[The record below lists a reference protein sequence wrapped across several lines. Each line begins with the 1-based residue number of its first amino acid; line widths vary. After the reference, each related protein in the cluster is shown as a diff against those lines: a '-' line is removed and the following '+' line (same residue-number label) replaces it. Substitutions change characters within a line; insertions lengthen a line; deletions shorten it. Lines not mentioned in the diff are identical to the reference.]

1 MMEILRMQYGKKDSS
16 CKPVYFRRTL
26 IILLTFMFISVQSNS
41 QPRRVRV
48 GVFPAAPL
56 VMVEDGKP
64 QGLFIDLVDYF
75 AKQLDWKVEYV
86 EGKWSDHLASLE
98 RGDIDLL
105 PAVGY
110 SPERERIYDFS
121 RNAVYIDSGVLF
133 ANPAFKI
140 HTIFDLRGRKVA
152 ALRGSI
158 FTKGFIDYIGSFG
171 VKCNIIYT
179 DTNEAVMSAVSDN
192 DADAGV
198 CIYSLGNELAPDY
211 RVTITPI
218 SFSPVALHF
227 AVPSGKNGDLIAG
240 IDQLMLRMISDPDSL
255 YSRSYSRWTA
265 LPASRLI
272 PQWIWWLLSG
282 LALAAFI
289 LVSWSFILKR
299 QVKSKTVYLQKE
311 ITEHKKAEERLVH
324 ALNEKEALIMELYHR
339 TRNTMQMI
347 SALVILQAE
356 EFPGNKDLRLLV
368 EKTDDRIQAIS
379 LVHQLLY
386 RSHDLSRISIK
397 DYIAE
402 LSASIIRQY
411 AAEEGRISA
420 VLDVE
425 DRGVLIDTMIPLG
438 LILNEL
444 ITNSLQHG
452 FPEGRSGSI
461 NITIKGDE
469 SGMYLLRYSDNGVG
483 VPEGFDFRNANTFGL
498 KLIYSLGEEQLMGKV
513 NFAVNNGVSCIVEIN
528 TGMYTARV

>member
-1 MMEILRMQYGKKDSS
+1 MQYCKKNSSGK
-16 CKPVYFRRTL
+16 PAHFRRRL
-26 IILLTFMFISVQSNS
+26 IIIVLSIFISTPLYSE
-41 QPRRVRV
+41 PRRVRV

-56 VMVEDGKP
+56 VMVKNGKP
-64 QGLFIDLVDYF
+64 QGLFIDLIDYF
-75 AKQLDWKVEYV
+75 SKQLGWEVEYV

-98 RGDIDLL
+98 RGDLDLL

-110 SPERERIYDFS
+110 SRERERVYDFS

-133 ANPAFKI
+133 ANPGFKI
-140 HTIFDLRGRKVA
+140 HTIFDLRGKQVA

-158 FTKGFIDYIGSFG
+158 FTKGFIDYISSFG

-179 DTNEAVMSAVSDN
+179 DTNEAVMKAVSEN

-227 AVPSGKNGDLIAG
+227 AVPRGRNGDLIAG
-240 IDQLMLRMISDPDSL
+240 IDQLMLRMIPDPDSL

-265 LPASRLI
+265 RPASHLI
-272 PQWIWWLLSG
+272 PLWIWWLLSG
-282 LALAAFI
+282 FSLAAFV

-299 QVKSKTVYLQKE
+299 QVNSKTVYLQRE
-311 ITEHKKAEERLVH
+311 ISEHKKAEDKLVQ
-324 ALNEKEALIMELYHR
+324 ALKEKEALIMELYHR

-347 SALVILQAE
+347 SGLVILQAD
-356 EFPGNKDLRLLV
+356 EFPDNRDLRLLV

-386 RSHDLSRISIK
+386 RSRDLSRISIK
-397 DYIAE
+397 EYITE
-402 LSASIIRQY
+402 LTASIIKQY
-411 AAEEGRISA
+411 IIEEGRISV
-420 VLDVE
+420 VLNIE
-425 DRGVLIDTMIPLG
+425 DRGMLIDTMIPLG

-444 ITNSLQHG
+444 ITNSLHHG
-452 FPEGRSGSI
+452 FPDGRRGTI
-461 NITIKGDE
+461 NIYLEGDE
-469 SGMYLLRYSDNGVG
+469 SGWYVLHYSDDGKG
-483 VPEGFDFRNANTFGL
+483 VPEGFDFRNSNTFGL
-498 KLIYSLGEEQLMGKV
+498 RLIYSLGEEQLLGRV
-513 NFAVNNGVSCIVEIN
+513 SFAINNGVSCKIEIN
-528 TGMYTARV
+528 TGMYSARV